1 MFLALSQLCGL
12 ARAQNLNFLNFLVM
26 ADKEHYTAAQMIA
39 ALQETKGLMYLAAKR
54 LGCHVSTIKNYCERH
69 PTVQAA
75 KDAERGALLDMAELK
90 LWESIQ
96 KGEAWGITLAL
107 KTIGKDRGYVERT
120 EQTGKDG
127 APLNEVVKVV
137 MSKQEDAPRD

>member
-1 MFLALSQLCGL
+1 M
-12 ARAQNLNFLNFLVM
+12 ARKQQYTVAQV
-26 ADKEHYTAAQMIA
+26 IA
-39 ALQETKGLMYLAAKR
+39 ALRKNKGMVFVTAKQLKCTPET
-54 LGCHVSTIKNYCERH
+54 IQNYCKRY

-75 KDAERGALLDMAELK
+75 KDAERGEMVDTAELK
-90 LWESIQ
+90 LWQSIQ
-96 KGEAWGITLAL
+96 NGEAWGITLAL

-137 MSKQEDAPRD
+137 MSKQEDTPSD

>member
-1 MFLALSQLCGL
+1 M
-12 ARAQNLNFLNFLVM
+12 V
-26 ADKEHYTAAQMIA
+26 
-39 ALQETKGLMYLAAKR
+39 YLAAKR
-54 LGCHVSTIKNYCERH
+54 LGCAPQTVFNYIERH

-75 KDAERGALLDMAELK
+75 KNAERGEMIDTAELK
-90 LWESIQ
+90 LWQSIQ
-96 KGEAWGITLAL
+96 NGEAWGISLAL

-137 MSKQEDAPRD
+137 MSKQEEPPRD

>member
-1 MFLALSQLCGL
+1 
-12 ARAQNLNFLNFLVM
+12 M
-26 ADKEHYTAAQMIA
+26 ADKPHYTAEQMIA
-39 ALQETKGLMYLAAKR
+39 ALNETKGMVFLAAKR
-54 LGCHVSTIKNYCERH
+54 LGCSYQTVVNYCDRH

-75 KDAERGALLDMAELK
+75 RDAHRGEMLDTAELK
-90 LWESIQ
+90 LWDSIQ
-96 KGEAWGITLAL
+96 NGEAWGISMAL

-137 MSKQEDAPRD
+137 MSKQEDTPRD